1 MSNEE
6 LYDNEVVGQDFA
18 SEDNTSNEY
27 EVDLSRRSPKGDV
40 FVQVYARTRH
50 WLRVGVRP
58 EAIIHESKD
67 GGGVFSFVKRM
78 KDPDY
83 DPAEGTRYITFRC
96 NIVLGELE
104 IEMSFTHV
112 EVSYQNENGEIGPGT
127 PVYEGDEDCDAIKS
141 VFNKVIDNLAAYLS
155 KQ

>member
-58 EAIIHESKD
+58 EGIINENKEE
-67 GGGVFSFVKRM
+67 GVFSFVKRM

-104 IEMSFTHV
+104 IEMSFTHI
-112 EVSYQNENGEIGPGT
+112 EVSYQNENGEIGPGSQ
-127 PVYEGDEDCDAIKS
+127 VYEGDEECDAIKS
-141 VFNKVIDNLAAYLS
+141 VFDKVIDNLAAYLS

>member
-6 LYDNEVVGQDFA
+6 LYDTEVSAQDFA
-18 SEDNTSNEY
+18 SEDNTSNEF

-40 FVQVYARTRH
+40 FIQVYPRTRH

-58 EAIIHESKD
+58 EAIINEKKEE
-67 GGGVFSFVKRM
+67 GVFSFVKRM

-104 IEMSFTHV
+104 IEMSFTHI
-112 EVSYQNENGEIGPGT
+112 EVSYQNENGEIGPGSQ
-127 PVYEGDEDCDAIKS
+127 VYEGDEECDAIKS
-141 VFNKVIDNLAAYLS
+141 VFDKVIDNLAAYLS

>member
-58 EAIIHESKD
+58 EGIINENKEE
-67 GGGVFSFVKRM
+67 GVFSFVKRM

-112 EVSYQNENGEIGPGT
+112 EVSYQNANGEIGPGSQ
-127 PVYEGDEDCDAIKS
+127 VYEGDEECDAIKA
-141 VFNKVIDNLAAYLS
+141 VFDKVIDNLAAYLS

>member
-6 LYDNEVVGQDFA
+6 LYDTEVSAQDFA
-18 SEDNTSNEY
+18 SEDNTSNEF

-40 FVQVYARTRH
+40 FIQVYPRTRH

-58 EAIIHESKD
+58 EGIINENKEE
-67 GGGVFSFVKRM
+67 GVFSFVKRM

-104 IEMSFTHV
+104 IEMSFTHI
-112 EVSYQNENGEIGPGT
+112 EVSYQNENGEIGPGSQ
-127 PVYEGDEDCDAIKS
+127 VYEGDEECDAIKS
-141 VFNKVIDNLAAYLS
+141 VFDKVIDDLAAYLS

>member
-6 LYDNEVVGQDFA
+6 LYDNEVSAQDFA
-18 SEDNTSNEY
+18 SEDNTSNEF

-40 FVQVYARTRH
+40 FIQVYPRTRH

-58 EAIIHESKD
+58 EGIINENKEE
-67 GGGVFSFVKRM
+67 GVFSFVKRM

-104 IEMSFTHV
+104 IEMSFTHI
-112 EVSYQNENGEIGPGT
+112 EVSYQNENGEIGPGSQ
-127 PVYEGDEDCDAIKS
+127 VYEGDKECDAIKS
-141 VFNKVIDNLAAYLS
+141 VFDKVIDNLAAYLS

>member
-6 LYDNEVVGQDFA
+6 LYDTEVSAQDFA
-18 SEDNTSNEY
+18 SEDNTSNEF

-40 FVQVYARTRH
+40 FIQVYPRTRH

-58 EAIIHESKD
+58 EGIINENKEE
-67 GGGVFSFVKRM
+67 GVFSFVKRM

-104 IEMSFTHV
+104 IEMSFTHI
-112 EVSYQNENGEIGPGT
+112 EVSYQNENGEIGPGSQ
-127 PVYEGDEDCDAIKS
+127 VYEGDEECDAIKS
-141 VFNKVIDNLAAYLS
+141 VFDKVIDNLAAYLS

>member
-6 LYDNEVVGQDFA
+6 LYDTEVSAQDFA
-18 SEDNTSNEY
+18 SEDNTSNEF

-40 FVQVYARTRH
+40 FIQVYPRTRH

-58 EAIIHESKD
+58 EGIINENKEE
-67 GGGVFSFVKRM
+67 GVFSFVKRM

-104 IEMSFTHV
+104 IEMSFTHI
-112 EVSYQNENGEIGPGT
+112 EVSYMNENGEIGPGSQ
-127 PVYEGDEDCDAIKS
+127 VYEGDEECDAIKS
-141 VFNKVIDNLAAYLS
+141 VFDKVIDNLAAYLS

>member
-6 LYDNEVVGQDFA
+6 LYDNEVSAQDFA
-18 SEDNTSNEY
+18 SEDNTSNEF

-40 FVQVYARTRH
+40 FIQVYPRTRH

-58 EAIIHESKD
+58 EGIINENKEE
-67 GGGVFSFVKRM
+67 GVFSFVKRM

-104 IEMSFTHV
+104 IEMSFTHI
-112 EVSYQNENGEIGPGT
+112 EVSYQNENGEIGPGSQ
-127 PVYEGDEDCDAIKS
+127 VYEGDEECDAIKS
-141 VFNKVIDNLAAYLS
+141 VFDKVIDNLAAYLS

>member
-6 LYDNEVVGQDFA
+6 LYDTEVSAQDFA
-18 SEDNTSNEY
+18 SEDNTSNEF

-40 FVQVYARTRH
+40 FIQVYPRTRH

-58 EAIIHESKD
+58 EGIINENKEE
-67 GGGVFSFVKRM
+67 GVFSFVKRM

-104 IEMSFTHV
+104 IEMSFTHI
-112 EVSYQNENGEIGPGT
+112 EVSYQNENGEIGPGSQ
-127 PVYEGDEDCDAIKS
+127 VYEGDEECNAIKS
-141 VFNKVIDNLAAYLS
+141 VFDKVIDNLAAYLS

>member
-6 LYDNEVVGQDFA
+6 LYDTEVSAQDFA
-18 SEDNTSNEY
+18 SEDNTSNEF

-40 FVQVYARTRH
+40 FIQVYPRTRH

-58 EAIIHESKD
+58 EGIINENKEE
-67 GGGVFSFVKRM
+67 GVFSFVKRM

-104 IEMSFTHV
+104 IEMSFTHI
-112 EVSYQNENGEIGPGT
+112 EVSYQNENGEIGPGSQ
-127 PVYEGDEDCDAIKS
+127 VYEGDEECDANGDVGDRTNGS
-141 VFNKVIDNLAAYLS
+141 GNFC
-155 KQ
+155 

>member
-6 LYDNEVVGQDFA
+6 LYDTEVSAQDFA
-18 SEDNTSNEY
+18 SEDNTSNEF

-40 FVQVYARTRH
+40 FIQVYPRTRH

-58 EAIIHESKD
+58 EGIINENKEE
-67 GGGVFSFVKRM
+67 GVFSCVKIM

-104 IEMSFTHV
+104 IEMSFTHI
-112 EVSYQNENGEIGPGT
+112 EVSYQNENGEIGPGSQ
-127 PVYEGDEDCDAIKS
+127 VYEGDEECDAIKS
-141 VFNKVIDNLAAYLS
+141 VFDKVIDNLAAYLS